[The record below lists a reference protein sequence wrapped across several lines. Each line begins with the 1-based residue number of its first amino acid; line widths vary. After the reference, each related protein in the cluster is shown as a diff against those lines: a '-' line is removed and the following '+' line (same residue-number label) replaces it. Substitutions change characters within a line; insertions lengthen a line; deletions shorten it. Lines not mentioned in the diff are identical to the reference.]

1 MEEPGLPPEKKKGLR
16 GDISLY
22 NKL

>member
-1 MEEPGLPPEKKKGLR
+1 MEEPGLPPEKKKGLW